1 MAPNKFLPPDF
12 RLVLT
17 ESNTITIVTEAGT
30 YVYDKNGKLIAF
42 YPEMGDP
49 VFYKHAEIIKA
60 VNVVMDAIEGVK
72 GLELLRA
79 NAAKTLESSVDV
91 LMKSTGTRIK
101 SEAGTQYKE
110 EEILRLNPQPEPP
123 YSKDKRYTVIVVKR

>member
-17 ESNTITIVTEAGT
+17 ESNTITVVRPEGA

-49 VFYKHAEIIKA
+49 VYYKHAEIIKA

-72 GLELLRA
+72 GLEVLRA

-91 LMKSTGTRIK
+91 LMESTENHIK

-110 EEILRLNPQPEPP
+110 GEISRLNPQPEPP
-123 YSKDKRYTVIVVKR
+123 HEIRHTVVVVKR